1 MDDALKAKLVE
12 AIRRALTEY
21 VKARETTASPVAT
34 LYADDLATAA
44 LSAAST
50 AWQAAGLKLTAREP
64 SEAMVHAWGDATPIP
79 DETADSLVRATAAAD
94 DCYGFDFGD
103 RHFDSRLGS
112 NHHHRL

>member
-64 SEAMVHAWGDATPIP
+64 TEAMMLASLAASTLPLRWEFAWN
-79 DETADSLVRATAAAD
+79 AAVDPLAQEE
-94 DCYGFDFGD
+94 GNG
-103 RHFDSRLGS
+103 
-112 NHHHRL
+112 